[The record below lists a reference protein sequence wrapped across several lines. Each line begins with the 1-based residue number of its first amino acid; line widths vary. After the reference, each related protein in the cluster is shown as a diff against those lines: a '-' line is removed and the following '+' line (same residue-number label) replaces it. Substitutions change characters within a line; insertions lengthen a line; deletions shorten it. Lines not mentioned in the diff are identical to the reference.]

1 MLTMKTVGRFNRR
14 PANSPLFAA
23 FLGGLA
29 LVGVWLPGPLQA
41 ADYWVGSSGPCTHAS
56 VGAAFAAALANG
68 PTPDTI
74 RIAGGSAHYPLTAL
88 VEVTNDDIT
97 VIGGYSTCGNPVPSV
112 NRPVFDVT
120 GAHDAFRVFG
130 PSAGASGR
138 LRLDTVSIAMD
149 PGAGRPLKIEDNGAV
164 ELWYASLASG
174 HAVDGGNV
182 HLSGAN
188 SRLEVRF
195 HSAIYGGTASPG
207 DGGGIYCEAGG
218 QIVLESGSQV
228 GGNSAQQSGGGI
240 YLDACDLTFT
250 TWVEAAAGPHGYS
263 DIYEN
268 SAITGNGGGVAAVNG
283 ATFHA
288 LGAHPD
294 DPARVSSNG
303 AGGSGGGIYVEG
315 AGTEALIANGDLW
328 GNSAT
333 GAGGGAA
340 VAAGAVFEMD
350 QDPDHC
356 RRGRG
361 CSRIRTNYTYSY
373 GGGLVVGAGGV
384 ARVLRT
390 TVTEN
395 YTKVASGAAALGAL
409 GAGANLLVEGSEIYD
424 NDPNGFTGV
433 ESSRIGAGVSAT
445 VTVAHTTIVEGT
457 SGASTATFEV
467 ANAFSM
473 SLQSSIVQ
481 ANHTFT
487 AVSPATQVRCAIV
500 REAASLPVGS
510 LGIATIADP
519 ALIFRLS
526 LPNDYA
532 LFRYSEAEDF
542 CDTSTYTPT
551 RSDIEGQGRGY
562 DDPTFGNL
570 LGPYDVGADEWQA
583 EVFGDG
589 FESGDT
595 AGW

>member
-218 QIVLESGSQV
+218 QIVLESGSGV

-250 TWVEAAAGPHGYS
+250 TWVEAAA
-263 DIYEN
+263 
-268 SAITGNGGGVAAVNG
+268 
-283 ATFHA
+283 
-288 LGAHPD
+288 L
-294 DPARVSSNG
+294 
-303 AGGSGGGIYVEG
+303 
-315 AGTEALIANGDLW
+315 L
-328 GNSAT
+328 
-333 GAGGGAA
+333 
-340 VAAGAVFEMD
+340 
-350 QDPDHC
+350 
-356 RRGRG
+356 
-361 CSRIRTNYTYSY
+361 SY
-373 GGGLVVGAGGV
+373 
-384 ARVLRT
+384 
-390 TVTEN
+390 
-395 YTKVASGAAALGAL
+395 K
-409 GAGANLLVEGSEIYD
+409 EI
-424 NDPNGFTGV
+424 
-433 ESSRIGAGVSAT
+433 
-445 VTVAHTTIVEGT
+445 
-457 SGASTATFEV
+457 
-467 ANAFSM
+467 
-473 SLQSSIVQ
+473 
-481 ANHTFT
+481 
-487 AVSPATQVRCAIV
+487 
-500 REAASLPVGS
+500 GS
-510 LGIATIADP
+510 LERAWSAWAQRARLLTLSEAGPSEELMQLAQGLKDHP
-519 ALIFRLS
+519 EPRLS
-526 LPNDYA
+526 SLA
-532 LFRYSEAEDF
+532 RLILE
-542 CDTSTYTPT
+542 
-551 RSDIEGQGRGY
+551 QGA
-562 DDPTFGNL
+562 PS
-570 LGPYDVGADEWQA
+570 P
-583 EVFGDG
+583 
-589 FESGDT
+589 
-595 AGW
+595 